1 MLLCLYLLQLILEFN
16 FLLIQRK
23 KLIADELFLTL
34 DLRFDLRIRDLDR
47 VTLDESVATH
57 SNDLLVSLHPIVVIE
72 QFHHRVVLPIILLG
86 QLYGT

>member
-1 MLLCLYLLQLILEFN
+1 MLLCLYLLQLILKFN

-34 DLRFDLRIRDLDR
+34 DLRLDLRIRDLDS

-57 SNDLLVSLHPIVVIE
+57 SNDLLVSLHPIVVVE
-72 QFHHRVVLPIILLG
+72 KFHNGVVLPIILLG